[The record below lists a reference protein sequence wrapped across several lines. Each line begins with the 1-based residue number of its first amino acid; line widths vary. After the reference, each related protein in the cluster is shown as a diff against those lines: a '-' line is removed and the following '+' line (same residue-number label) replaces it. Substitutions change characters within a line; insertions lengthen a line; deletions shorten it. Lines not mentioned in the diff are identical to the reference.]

1 LALRVMLVD
10 DKAYELD
17 SLGLLLETDGYQ
29 VSAFSDPREALAH
42 LLIESVDVLVTD
54 LQMPRMSGIELTAAA
69 TELYPDLEVVVV
81 TAFGTIETAV
91 EAMRLGAFDYIVKGP
106 TLGNELLVVL
116 ERIAQQLLLR
126 RHVASLEG
134 ELGDDERL
142 AGVIGRSPEMKEV
155 FRLAR
160 AVAPH
165 ETTVLIRG
173 ETGTGKGILAAAIH
187 AMSPRAKEPFV
198 TVDCA
203 ALPDTL
209 LESEL
214 FGHVKGAFTGAVAS
228 RDGKIK
234 AAADGTACLDEIG
247 ELPIGSQPKLLRLL
261 ENKVYVPVGS
271 NRELPS
277 SARIIAATNQ
287 DLEEM
292 VEEGAFR
299 LDLLHRLNVVTILL
313 PALRDRRDDI
323 PLLVDHLIRRVCRR
337 LKLPTRPV
345 EDAAMKA
352 IVRYSWPGNVRQLV
366 HAIERSM
373 VVGNGTQIALED
385 LPPEVGRDEA
395 PPIGPGPDAS
405 ELTDSLSKNER
416 RIVVRV
422 LTETGWNI
430 HESARRLE
438 ISRPTLYSKIKK
450 FQLSRAE

>member
-1 LALRVMLVD
+1 MLVD

-17 SLGLLLETDGYQ
+17 SLSLLLETDGYRI
-29 VSAFSDPREALAH
+29 SAFSDPREALAH
-42 LLIESVDVLVTD
+42 LQTESVDVLVTD
-54 LQMPRMSGIELTAAA
+54 LQMPKMSGIELTEAA

-106 TLGNELLVVL
+106 TLGNELLLVL
-116 ERIAQQLLLR
+116 TRIGQKLSLR
-126 RHVASLEG
+126 RHVAALEG
-134 ELGDDERL
+134 DLGDDERI
-142 AGVIGRSPEMKEV
+142 AGVIGRSAEMKEV

-173 ETGTGKGILAAAIH
+173 ETGTGKGILASAIH
-187 AMSPRAKEPFV
+187 AMSPRAKDPFV

-214 FGHVKGAFTGAVAS
+214 FGHVKGAFTGAVAN
-228 RDGKIK
+228 REGKIK
-234 AAADGTACLDEIG
+234 AAANGTACLDEIG

-292 VEEGAFR
+292 VEEGGFR

-323 PLLVDHLIRRVCRR
+323 PLLADHLIRRVCRR
-337 LKLPTRPV
+337 LKIPSRTI
-345 EDAAMKA
+345 EDETMKA
-352 IVRYSWPGNVRQLV
+352 IVRYPWPGNVRQLV
-366 HAIERSM
+366 HAIERAI
-373 VVGNGTQIALED
+373 VVGGGDAITLGD
-385 LPPEVGRDEA
+385 LPPEVARDEA
-395 PPIGPGPDAS
+395 PPSPAPADS
-405 ELTDSLSKNER
+405 EETSDSLAVNER
-416 RIVVRV
+416 RLVVRV
-422 LTETGWNI
+422 LTDTGWNI
-430 HESARRLE
+430 HESSRRLE

-450 FQLSRAE
+450 FGLSRTE